1 MIAHA
6 DLLII
11 GNGMATGRLLQR
23 LTESGYPGAISVIG
37 DEPHPA
43 YNRIL
48 LSSVLAGDK
57 DYPDLFTLSHN
68 WYAQH
73 GIRLFSGERAIRIQT
88 DTRRVIC
95 ASGLNLSYSTLVMAT
110 GSRASRPGLPGEH
123 LSGVMAFRAIAD
135 SQAMQ
140 RAAVLGGQAVVLGG
154 GLLGLEAAAGLRHLG
169 MEVTVLQRNALLMNR
184 QLDSLAATWLRDA
197 LEARGI
203 RVQTSAQI
211 AAIEGRTVL
220 EAVHLESG
228 ERLPARL
235 LVIAAGITPN
245 DELAQ
250 AAGLHCEQ
258 GILVDDLLQSS
269 TPGIYAL
276 GECSRHRGQHYGLVA
291 PIWEQVDVLS
301 AQLTG
306 NTRAQYHGSDVATLL
321 KVDGIPLFSAGCI
334 DAQPQ
339 QQVLIWHDPVQRHYR
354 KLILQDHHLVGA
366 VLFGE
371 QQDGHWYAELIRN
384 QTDISSFRQQLAFG
398 RRFCAAA

>member
-1 MIAHA
+1 MTPHA

-23 LTESGYPGAISVIG
+23 LMESGYPGSISVIG

-169 MEVTVLQRNALLMNR
+169 MQVSVLHRNPLLMNR
-184 QLDSLAATWLRDA
+184 QLDAVAAGWLREA
-197 LEARGI
+197 LEERGI
-203 RVQTSAQI
+203 CIHAPAQI
-211 AAIEGRTVL
+211 AQIEGQQRL
-220 EAVHLESG
+220 ESVRLTSG

-235 LVIAAGITPN
+235 LVLAAGITPN
-245 DELAQ
+245 DELA
-250 AAGLHCEQ
+250 AEAGLACQQ
-258 GILVDDLLQSS
+258 GILVNDILQSS
-269 TPGIYAL
+269 VPNIYAL

-291 PIWEQVDVLS
+291 PIWEQVEVLA

-334 DAQPQ
+334 EAQAQ
-339 QQVLIWHDPVQRHYR
+339 QQVLVWHDPVQRHYR
-354 KLILQDHHLVGA
+354 KLILQDRHLVGA